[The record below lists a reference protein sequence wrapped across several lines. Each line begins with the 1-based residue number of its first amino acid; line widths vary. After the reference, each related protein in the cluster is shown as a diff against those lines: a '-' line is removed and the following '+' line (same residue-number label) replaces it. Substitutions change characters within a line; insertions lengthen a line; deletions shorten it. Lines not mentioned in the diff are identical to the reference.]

1 MDRLHDDGN
10 THPSNVNVD
19 GVATDGNNRAVM
31 RRIKANQDENISLR
45 INCTHDS
52 HDRCDGNCL
61 DYVPE
66 GVCDME
72 WLGYFVGENSYLAAL
87 TIRHFTQPLELSVKD
102 VMGPFLRG
110 VSNNKSMQ
118 ALHFTQAP
126 LLGGEIFTMMDQFF
140 KNNYQLAYITINN
153 SDFGINGARLLASAL
168 TSCATKTLKSIEL
181 TNNNIA
187 GEGVADI
194 VKSLS
199 KQTHLQRLDLGGT
212 HLGHNNKS
220 CVALANL
227 LQSSAKKMRRLSLGN
242 TGIGDEGIE
251 TLVPALK
258 QCIDLKR
265 LFLDRNS
272 SITTLGW
279 ESIAS
284 VFEVPTHPLKFLSVC
299 ENNIDNTAMA
309 AFARFLSKNHTLRH
323 LRMLGRSQFYPEDR
337 DGPYQKLDVV
347 CQDAFSK
354 LLCDTSSVT
363 STYLSNHTL
372 ENFGRMAGIQLEILE
387 PLLWL
392 NGRRDKTEVA
402 TIKILQNHHDFDMQ
416 PFFEWEFKVL
426 PLVLGWL
433 ERASKYEMPAIGA
446 PWPSGKWDA
455 DGVLVVSSHFEP
467 NIERRKLSTTYQF
480 VRGMP
485 LLYVEARLRK
495 ELEDIKVEE
504 SQMDGDLAKR
514 KEWLRERKISIMR
527 KLGQKVNIQSELEQQ
542 AHEETI
548 EMNTEIKRLRQQ
560 REALMNDIELLKTN
574 KRQKCSMCMHCR
586 HPDPHD

>member
-1 MDRLHDDGN
+1 
-10 THPSNVNVD
+10 
-19 GVATDGNNRAVM
+19 
-31 RRIKANQDENISLR
+31 
-45 INCTHDS
+45 
-52 HDRCDGNCL
+52 
-61 DYVPE
+61 
-66 GVCDME
+66 ME
-72 WLGYFVGENSYLAAL
+72 
-87 TIRHFTQPLELSVKD
+87 
-102 VMGPFLRG
+102 
-110 VSNNKSMQ
+110 VS
-118 ALHFTQAP
+118 
-126 LLGGEIFTMMDQFF
+126 
-140 KNNYQLAYITINN
+140 
-153 SDFGINGARLLASAL
+153 
-168 TSCATKTLKSIEL
+168 
-181 TNNNIA
+181 
-187 GEGVADI
+187 
-194 VKSLS
+194 
-199 KQTHLQRLDLGGT
+199 
-212 HLGHNNKS
+212 
-220 CVALANL
+220 
-227 LQSSAKKMRRLSLGN
+227 
-242 TGIGDEGIE
+242 
-251 TLVPALK
+251 
-258 QCIDLKR
+258 
-265 LFLDRNS
+265 
-272 SITTLGW
+272 
-279 ESIAS
+279 
-284 VFEVPTHPLKFLSVC
+284 THPLKFLSVC

-323 LRMLGRSQFYPEDR
+323 LRMLGRSQIYPEDR

-372 ENFGRMAGIQLEILE
+372 ENFGRMAGIRLEILE
-387 PLLWL
+387 SLLWL
-392 NGRRDKTEVA
+392 NGRGDKTEVA
-402 TIKILQNHHDFDMQ
+402 TIKILQNHDDFDMQ

-504 SQMDGDLAKR
+504 SQMDGDLTKR

-560 REALMNDIELLKTN
+560 KEALMNDIELLKTN